1 MNADQLANLLGA
13 AAAVP
18 RMPDAACRGET
29 WLADLDVSSSRE
41 RIDAGIEICLGCTEF
56 QRCSDWVDS
65 PRAEQQVRGVVAA
78 RLVDPDAPRTAREAM
93 QAERKPRPPR
103 PPSKPRNGRLR
114 LRLLAAVEAAGGDGL
129 TVAEAAKAVHGSN
142 PATSQLEQTRQ
153 GLQRLVARGALQRVD
168 RDRLARYAG
177 AEIAVAS

>member
-18 RMPDAACRGET
+18 RMPDAACRAQT
-29 WLADLDVSSSRE
+29 RMADLDVGSSRE
-41 RIDAGIEICLGCTEF
+41 RIDAGIETCLGCTQL
-56 QRCSDWVDS
+56 QRCGDWLDRL
-65 PRAEQQVRGVVAA
+65 PADQRPRGVVAA

-93 QAERKPRPPR
+93 QAERKTRSR

-129 TVAEAAKAVHGSN
+129 TVAAAAAAVHGSDA
-142 PATSQLEQTRQ
+142 ATSQLEQTRQ
-153 GLQRLVARGALQRVD
+153 GLQRLVTRGALVRVD
-168 RDRLARYAG
+168 RDRLARYA
-177 AEIAVAS
+177 AAQIAVAS